1 MSGLPVWLYLAAMLV
16 CVAVVIAWI
25 ILPFAVFGLKPIM
38 RLVYTELREIRLLL
52 ERRLPP
58 K

>member
-1 MSGLPVWLYLAAMLV
+1 MEMLPGWILIGVFLV

-38 RLVYTELREIRLLL
+38 RSVYTELREIRLILD
-52 ERRLPP
+52 RRLPP

>member
-1 MSGLPVWLYLAAMLV
+1 MSGLPAWLIIGALMAS
-16 CVAVVIAWI
+16 VAVVIAWI

-38 RLVYTELREIRLLL
+38 RSVYTELREIRLLL